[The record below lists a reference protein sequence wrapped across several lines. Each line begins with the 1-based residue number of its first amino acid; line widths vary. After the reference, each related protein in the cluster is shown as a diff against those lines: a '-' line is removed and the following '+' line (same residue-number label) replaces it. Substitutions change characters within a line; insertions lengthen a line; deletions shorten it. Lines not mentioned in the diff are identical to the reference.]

1 MDYPIPLIDQLS
13 QHLRSLRKTRCLS
26 QAQIA
31 KMMGVT
37 QARVATIERDPSVVS
52 VGQLF
57 EMLRLLEAQFVLR
70 DLKESMAK
78 AGTASTGD
86 GSTQFGTPGSKPRG
100 EW

>member
-13 QHLRSLRKTRCLS
+13 QHLRALRKTRGLS
-26 QAQIA
+26 QAQLA

-37 QARVATIERDPSVVS
+37 QARVAVIESNPSVVS

-57 EMLRLLEAQFVLR
+57 EMLRLLQAQLVLR
-70 DLKESMAK
+70 DLNDLPAHVR
-78 AGTASTGD
+78 AVHTADALTR
-86 GSTQFGTPGSKPRG
+86 FGTPGIKPRG

>member
-13 QHLRSLRKTRCLS
+13 QHLRALRKTRGLS
-26 QAQIA
+26 QAQLA

-37 QARVATIERDPSVVS
+37 QARVAVIESNPSVVS

-57 EMLRLLEAQFVLR
+57 EMLRLLQAQLVLR
-70 DLKESMAK
+70 DLNDVPAH
-78 AGTASTGD
+78 AGAVHTGD
-86 GSTQFGTPGSKPRG
+86 DSTRLGTPGTKPQG